1 MLSSRLLSAALVT
14 ALLPVAAA
22 AQNTLSIG
30 LGPQSAPSYFGSSE
44 NETSLTG
51 AFSIQELN
59 FGPLSLGGSEGG
71 TAQGFG
77 FAASVRF
84 IGERSG
90 AEYSELA
97 GTETIDAALELGGG
111 LTYTAD
117 NFYVFALARKGVTG
131 HDALVGELGAD
142 AIYRPT
148 APVELRVG
156 PRFFFGDDEYA
167 QQYFGVTA
175 AEAAEAGNGNTL
187 TAYNAKGGL
196 LSQGIE
202 ASASYAFSEDW
213 GLTGTVR
220 YEEFAND
227 AADSPIV
234 QQGSDNATTAS
245 VLVTRRF
252 SF

>member
-1 MLSSRLLSAALVT
+1 MSSSRLLSAALFT

-30 LGPQSAPSYFGSSE
+30 LGPQSAPAYFGSSE
-44 NETSLTG
+44 NEANVTG
-51 AFSIQELN
+51 NFSIQQLS
-59 FGPLSLGGSEGG
+59 FGPLRFGGSEGG

-77 FAASVRF
+77 FAASIRY

-111 LTYTAD
+111 LTYTAE
-117 NFYVFALARKGVTG
+117 NFYVFAVVRKGATG
-131 HDALVGELGAD
+131 HDAVVGEIGAD
-142 AIYRPT
+142 AIYRPS

-175 AEAAEAGNGNTL
+175 AEAGNGNTL
-187 TAYNAKGGL
+187 TAYDAKGGL
-196 LSQGIE
+196 LSQGVE

-213 GLTGTVR
+213 GVTGTVR
-220 YEEFAND
+220 YEEYAND
-227 AADSPIV
+227 AVDSPIV
-234 QQGSDNATTAS
+234 EQGSDNATTAS
-245 VLVTRRF
+245 LVVTRRF

>member
-142 AIYRPT
+142 AIYRPS

-175 AEAAEAGNGNTL
+175 NGNTL